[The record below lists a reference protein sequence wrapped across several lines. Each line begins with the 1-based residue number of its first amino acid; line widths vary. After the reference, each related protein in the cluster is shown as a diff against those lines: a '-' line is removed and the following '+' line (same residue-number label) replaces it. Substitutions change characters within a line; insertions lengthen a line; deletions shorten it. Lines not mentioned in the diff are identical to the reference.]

1 MSLIDLGKSLQ
12 HKATDRLSGNR
23 IVFHHVP
30 KCGGTSAGRALR
42 RAYLLSQGTVTPE
55 ASMKAFA
62 AAREG
67 RPHLASGDVSELRE
81 MMLLYMLY
89 SDTRCVSAHIPFSEA
104 AFRNFSDRYAFV
116 TLLRDPVDRFIS
128 NYYWSHQ
135 HPGGVGHIAESL
147 EDFLATSRARH
158 LGSTY
163 VRYFCGEPA
172 QEFTATHVDAAIR
185 NLRQM
190 NFVGFLDEVGEFAA
204 ALRQLTGKRIRI
216 GRENVRNTGG
226 KRDAIL
232 SGPLGDK
239 VREACRFDSAIWEAV
254 QDLRSRR
261 SDSVRLVG
269 QGAGGS
275 ATGAPASVHRP
286 LP

>member
-1 MSLIDLGKSLQ
+1 MSLIDFGKSLQ
-12 HKATDRLSGNR
+12 QRAVDIHSGKR

-30 KCGGTSAGRALR
+30 KCGGTSVGRALR
-42 RAYLLSQGTVTPE
+42 RAYLLSQETVTPD
-55 ASMKAFA
+55 ASMKAFE

-67 RPHLASGDVSELRE
+67 RPHLAAGDVSEFRE

-89 SDTRCVSAHIPFSEA
+89 SDTRCVSAHIPFSDP
-104 AFRNFSDRYAFV
+104 AFRQFSDRYLFV

-147 EDFLATSRARH
+147 EDFLPTKRARH

-172 QEFTATHVDAAIR
+172 QEFTGRHVEAAIR
-185 NLRQM
+185 NLRRM
-190 NFVGFLDEVGEFAA
+190 DCVGFLDEVGRFAA
-204 ALRQLTGKRIRI
+204 DLRRLTGKRIRI

-226 KRDAIL
+226 KRDSIL
-232 SGPLGDK
+232 SGPLGK
-239 VREACRFDSAIWEAV
+239 QVLEACRFDSEIWEAV
-254 QDLRSRR
+254 QVLRSSPPEAARGR
-261 SDSVRLVG
+261 
-269 QGAGGS
+269 
-275 ATGAPASVHRP
+275 
-286 LP
+286 